1 MPPIPFHLGGNSMT
15 SQLAFFAQTINFSL
29 PPNLPSRAST
39 DPKERD
45 GRTSVTQHYDLRA
58 LISGGGSAKKEM
70 AIKPSP
76 VVKTRLINNFKSLSV
91 NNGILIIM

>member
-45 GRTSVTQHYDLRA
+45 GSTSVTQRYDLRA
-58 LISGGGSAKKEM
+58 LISWV
-70 AIKPSP
+70 P
-76 VVKTRLINNFKSLSV
+76 LLFLSQSWGFC
-91 NNGILIIM
+91 GI